1 MNIDLKVI
9 EEETMKEARSLIHMD
24 PEEAAAFQQTR
35 LFKQMVEANVKEAE
49 VKAAKEERNKDLYE
63 TEKSLH
69 EKIRMAAVG
78 DAENIKTLIEGMKI
92 IKELEDRE

>member
-1 MNIDLKVI
+1 MNIDMKVI
-9 EEETMKEARSLIHMD
+9 EEETAKEAGSFIHMD
-24 PEEAAAFQQTR
+24 PEELHAFRQTQ